1 MERCGKERPRR
12 GREYPSF
19 SSTLLDVIYR
29 SIDESDAGGEPD
41 PSPAVAQRRP
51 IPPSKERTTLIRPR
65 VLLPISTSSS
75 SDNSSYGG
83 FSSSSEPDS
92 AASRRA
98 RIRQIRTLPPPS
110 RSTAAIS
117 ACPHPPPPPPLPR
130 PTKRAPSPP
139 AKHHRERTRSS
150 SIRNKLRDLGR
161 PKTPASPGS
170 RLASLLNSLFA
181 NAAGKQR
188 KPKPSPPIVVD
199 DSPCSAASTRSR
211 PCLVKTP
218 SSRRGPASDDEGFKR
233 SVRFHP
239 VSVVM
244 GEEILPRDQ
253 KIVYAGDPAAAA
265 RLDDRRWPTTVA
277 DGKAREDARRKVAEM
292 LRSLE
297 VEEEEE
303 DEMSDSSSDLFELEN
318 LTVRAG
324 GVGVGGGG
332 GGRYRDELPV
342 YETTHPGN
350 NRAFLA
356 ASSNKNY

>member
-1 MERCGKERPRR
+1 MERCGKERPQ
-12 GREYPSF
+12 YPSF

-29 SIDESDAGGEPD
+29 SIDESDGGGKPY
-41 PSPAVAQRRP
+41 PFPAAAQQRP
-51 IPPSKERTTLIRPR
+51 IPPSKERTLIRPR
-65 VLLPISTSSS
+65 VLQPISTSSS

-83 FSSSSEPDS
+83 FSSSSEPES

-98 RIRQIRTLPPPS
+98 RIRPIRTLPPPS
-110 RSTAAIS
+110 RSAAAVS
-117 ACPHPPPPPPLPR
+117 ARPPPPPPPPR
-130 PTKRAPSPP
+130 PTQRAPSPP

-161 PKTPASPGS
+161 SKTPASPGS

-188 KPKPSPPIVVD
+188 KPKPSPLTVD
-199 DSPCSAASTRSR
+199 DSPCSAASTHSR

-244 GEEILPRDQ
+244 GEEILPCSQ
-253 KIVYAGDPAAAA
+253 KIACARDPAAAA
-265 RLDDRRWPTTVA
+265 RLDDRRRPISVA
-277 DGKAREDARRKVAEM
+277 DGKQAREDARRKVEQM

-318 LTVRAG
+318 LTVRG
-324 GVGVGGGG
+324 GVGGGG
-332 GGRYRDELPV
+332 VAGGGGYRDELPV
-342 YETTHPGN
+342 YETTHLGN
-350 NRAFLA
+350 NPAFLA